1 MPNKSNE
8 SSERNAMDKNEE
20 RKLPE
25 SKPDPS
31 RRSFLKAAPLG
42 ALVAV
47 AGGAEAK
54 PEMAPVEAAKPEVKR
69 GYHETEHIRTYYKTA
84 AYW

>member
-1 MPNKSNE
+1 MRDRTQLNRPEENTMDNE
-8 SSERNAMDKNEE
+8 HKNTAE
-20 RKLPE
+20 PT
-25 SKPDPS
+25 PDPS

-42 ALVAV
+42 ALVVV
-47 AGGAEAK
+47 AAKAEAK
-54 PEMAPVEAAKPEVKR
+54 PELAPVEAAKPEVKR

>member
-1 MPNKSNE
+1 MFNR
-8 SSERNAMDKNEE
+8 SEGNAMDKHEQGKAAE
-20 RKLPE
+20 AT
-25 SKPDPS
+25 PDPA

-42 ALVAV
+42 ALAVV

-54 PEMAPVEAAKPEVKR
+54 PELAPAEAAKPEVKR
-69 GYHETEHIRTYYKTA
+69 GYHETEHIRHYYKTA